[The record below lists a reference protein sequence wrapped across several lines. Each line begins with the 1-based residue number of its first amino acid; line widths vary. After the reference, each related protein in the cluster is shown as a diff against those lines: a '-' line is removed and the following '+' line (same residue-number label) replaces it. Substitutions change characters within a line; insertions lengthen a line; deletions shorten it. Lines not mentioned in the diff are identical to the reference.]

1 MILDMVEWAKK
12 RFWETVSTVCVD
24 GASLYKVYL
33 DKRLLNTPNKKPLI
47 LPTKE
52 MANHV
57 VFEWESQGDKVD
69 PLTMPYTRSA
79 NSSIDKVAPQTDE
92 IRKLVTDYGDSDLIC
107 YRADKPKELVRRQEK
122 IWSNLV
128 LWSASDLNAPLN
140 IFEGVV
146 YAPQPSQSILEFE
159 KQVSNL
165 NTFQLC
171 ALYDLVTISGSLV
184 LSLAVIKNFLNLDNA
199 WSACQVDED
208 WQQENWG
215 IDEVESVRTLNRK
228 TAFFHAASFYKVS

>member
-1 MILDMVEWAKK
+1 MVEWAKK

>member
-146 YAPQPSQSILEFE
+146 YEPQPSQSILEFE

-228 TAFFHAASFYKVS
+228 IAFFHAASFYKVS

>member
-69 PLTMPYTRSA
+69 PLTMPYTCSA

>member
-1 MILDMVEWAKK
+1 MVEWAKK

-146 YAPQPSQSILEFE
+146 YEPQPSQSILEFE

>member
-215 IDEVESVRTLNRK
+215 VDEVESVRTLNRK

>member
-1 MILDMVEWAKK
+1 MVEWARK

-79 NSSIDKVAPQTDE
+79 NSSIDKVAPQIDE
-92 IRKLVTDYGDSDLIC
+92 IRRLVTDYGDSDLIC
-107 YRADKPKELVRRQEK
+107 YRADRPKELVNRQEK
-122 IWSNLV
+122 VWSNLI
-128 LWSASDLNAPLN
+128 LWSASELNAPLN
-140 IFEGVV
+140 VFEGVV
-146 YAPQPSQSILEFE
+146 YSPQPTQSILEFKE
-159 KQVSNL
+159 KVSNL
-165 NTFQLC
+165 SIFQLC

-184 LSLAVIKNFLNLDNA
+184 LSFSVIKNFFSLGNA

>member
-52 MANHV
+52 MADHV

-228 TAFFHAASFYKVS
+228 TAFFHAASFYKAS

>member
-1 MILDMVEWAKK
+1 MILDMVEWARK

-79 NSSIDKVAPQTDE
+79 NSSIDKVAPQIDE

-128 LWSASDLNAPLN
+128 LWSASNLSAPLN

-184 LSLAVIKNFLNLDNA
+184 LSLAVIKNFLSLDNA

>member
-52 MANHV
+52 MADHV

-122 IWSNLV
+122 IWANLV
-128 LWSASDLNAPLN
+128 LWSASNLNAPLN

>member
-1 MILDMVEWAKK
+1 MVEWAKK

-24 GASLYKVYL
+24 GTSLYKVYL

-79 NSSIDKVAPQTDE
+79 NSSIDKVAPQIDE
-92 IRKLVTDYGDSDLIC
+92 IRRLVTDYGDSDLIC
-107 YRADKPKELVRRQEK
+107 YRADRPKELVNRQEK
-122 IWSNLV
+122 VWSNLI
-128 LWSASDLNAPLN
+128 LWSASELNAPLN
-140 IFEGVV
+140 VFEGVV
-146 YAPQPSQSILEFE
+146 YSPQPTQSILEFKE
-159 KQVSNL
+159 KVSNL
-165 NTFQLC
+165 SIFQLC
-171 ALYDLVTISGSLV
+171 AFYDLVTISGSLV
-184 LSLAVIKNFLNLDNA
+184 LSFSVIKNFLSLGNA

>member
-1 MILDMVEWAKK
+1 MVEWPKK
-12 RFWETVSTVCVD
+12 RFWEKVSTVCVD
-24 GASLYKVYL
+24 EVNHYKVYL
-33 DKRLLNTPNKKPLI
+33 DQRLLNTPNKKPLI

-52 MANHV
+52 MANLV
-57 VFEWESQGDKVD
+57 VLEWKSQGDKVD

-79 NSSIDKVAPQTDE
+79 NSAIDKVAPQIEE

-107 YRADKPKELVRRQEK
+107 YRADRPKELVRRQEQ

-128 LWSASDLNAPLN
+128 LWSASELSSPLN
-140 IFEGVV
+140 VFEGVV
-146 YAPQPSQSILEFE
+146 YAPQPVQSILEFE

-165 NTFQLC
+165 NIFQLC

-184 LSLAVIKNFLNLDNA
+184 ISLAVIKNFLDLNNA
-199 WSACQVDED
+199 WSACQIDED

-215 IDEVESVRTLNRK
+215 VDEVENVRTLNRK

>member
-69 PLTMPYTRSA
+69 PLTMPYTRS
-79 NSSIDKVAPQTDE
+79 
-92 IRKLVTDYGDSDLIC
+92 
-107 YRADKPKELVRRQEK
+107 
-122 IWSNLV
+122 
-128 LWSASDLNAPLN
+128 
-140 IFEGVV
+140 
-146 YAPQPSQSILEFE
+146 
-159 KQVSNL
+159 
-165 NTFQLC
+165 
-171 ALYDLVTISGSLV
+171 
-184 LSLAVIKNFLNLDNA
+184 
-199 WSACQVDED
+199 
-208 WQQENWG
+208 
-215 IDEVESVRTLNRK
+215 
-228 TAFFHAASFYKVS
+228 

>member
-128 LWSASDLNAPLN
+128 LWSASNLNAPLN

-146 YAPQPSQSILEFE
+146 YAPQPTQSILEFE

>member
-24 GASLYKVYL
+24 GASRYKVYL

-146 YAPQPSQSILEFE
+146 YEPQPSQSILEFE

>member
-146 YAPQPSQSILEFE
+146 YAPQPTQSILEFE

>member
-228 TAFFHAASFYKVS
+228 IAFFHAASFYKVS

>member
-52 MANHV
+52 MADHV

>member
-1 MILDMVEWAKK
+1 MVEWAKK

-79 NSSIDKVAPQTDE
+79 NSSIDKVAPQIDE

-128 LWSASDLNAPLN
+128 LWSASNLNAPLN

-165 NTFQLC
+165 NTFQL
-171 ALYDLVTISGSLV
+171 
-184 LSLAVIKNFLNLDNA
+184 
-199 WSACQVDED
+199 
-208 WQQENWG
+208 
-215 IDEVESVRTLNRK
+215 
-228 TAFFHAASFYKVS
+228 

>member
-79 NSSIDKVAPQTDE
+79 NSSIDKVAPQIDE

-128 LWSASDLNAPLN
+128 LWSASNLNAPLN

-165 NTFQLC
+165 SIFQLC

-184 LSLAVIKNFLNLDNA
+184 ISLAVTKNFLDLNNA
-199 WSACQVDED
+199 WSACQIDED
-208 WQQENWG
+208 WQQQNWG
-215 IDEVESVRTLNRK
+215 VDEVESVRILNRK

>member
-33 DKRLLNTPNKKPLI
+33 DKRLLNSPNKKPLI

-52 MANHV
+52 MADHV

-146 YAPQPSQSILEFE
+146 YEPQPSQSILEFE

>member
-146 YAPQPSQSILEFE
+146 YEPQPSQSILEFE

>member
-52 MANHV
+52 MADHV

-146 YAPQPSQSILEFE
+146 YEPQPSQSILEFE

>member
-1 MILDMVEWAKK
+1 
-12 RFWETVSTVCVD
+12 VD